1 MEREIGSMRYIL
13 KPHEGIG
20 DIALYDN
27 YDHILN
33 ILDNNKIKYRLDI
46 QDNSACTVSFN
57 WRIIVVEDCLHL
69 YFSEGNYK
77 LFKISVEN
85 NKDIILPNSI
95 HVGMKT
101 DDALKIDQSLKF
113 NDWDEIY
120 ESGND
125 YYLED
130 SLITG
135 NIESLN
141 IYIKELDDDDFDYCR
156 W

>member
-1 MEREIGSMRYIL
+1 MRYIL
-13 KPHEGIG
+13 KPHEGVGRIT
-20 DIALYDN
+20 LYDK
-27 YDHILN
+27 YDYVLN
-33 ILDNNKIKYRLDI
+33 ILNKNKIKYHIDI
-46 QDNSACTVSFN
+46 QDNSACTVNFN
-57 WRIIVVEDCLHL
+57 WRIIVVEGCLYL
-69 YFSEGNYK
+69 YFSEGNNK

-101 DDALKIDQSLKF
+101 DDALKIDQNLKF

>member
-1 MEREIGSMRYIL
+1 MRYIL

-20 DIALYDN
+20 GITLYDN

-33 ILDNNKIKYRLDI
+33 ILDNNKIKYRVDI
-46 QDNSACTVSFN
+46 QDNSMCTVNYN
-57 WRIIVVEDCLHL
+57 WRIIVVEDYLRL

-85 NKDIILPNSI
+85 NKDITLPNSI

-101 DDALKIDQSLKF
+101 DDALKIDQKLKF

-141 IYIKELDDDDFDYCR
+141 ICIKELDDDDFDYCR